1 MLVGTLRSWKAE
13 HGYGIVAVKFGE
25 YYFLHVGNIKEVP
38 DGVVEPQVGATVEF
52 ETVPALKGG
61 KYPQAINA
69 RINPTTGGA
78 R

>member
-1 MLVGTLRSWKAE
+1 MLVGILKSWWPQ
-13 HGYGIVAVKFGE
+13 HGYGIIGVKFGE

-38 DGVVEPQVGATVEF
+38 DGMVEPRVGATVEF
-52 ETVPALKGG
+52 ESVPALRGG